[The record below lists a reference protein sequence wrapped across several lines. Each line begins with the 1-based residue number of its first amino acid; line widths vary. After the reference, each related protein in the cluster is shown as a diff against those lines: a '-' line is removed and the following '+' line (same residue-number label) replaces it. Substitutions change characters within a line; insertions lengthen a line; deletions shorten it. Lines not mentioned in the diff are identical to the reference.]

1 MSYQNLQVN
10 FIIPKIIP
18 LKKYEISKFDYLD
31 KWKFIYINIFYRLRT
46 IECGKVTGER
56 SHKHWPY
63 NFKTQYMSPL
73 RIRID

>member
-18 LKKYEISKFDYLD
+18 LKKYEIPKFDYLD

-56 SHKHWPY
+56 SHKH
-63 NFKTQYMSPL
+63 
-73 RIRID
+73 